1 MLGEH
6 SNFVSQADIENYKDV
21 FENININ
28 KDIKIIPKAG
38 HWVQADQPI
47 VFINEVSAFLKEIF
61 WKLSILALRK
71 LICLFFLLGAKKC
84 LILMPY
90 VFNKTL
96 TNWFIFSLQIIAL
109 I

>member
-28 KDIKIIPKAG
+28 KDIKVIPKAG

-61 WKLSILALRK
+61 
-71 LICLFFLLGAKKC
+71 
-84 LILMPY
+84 
-90 VFNKTL
+90 
-96 TNWFIFSLQIIAL
+96 
-109 I
+109 